1 MKTNSL
7 NNEINSC
14 EIIKKSW
21 NNETNSFEKMK
32 QNHVK

>member
-14 EIIKKSW
+14 ETIKKSW

>member
-7 NNEINSC
+7 NNEINSF
-14 EIIKKSW
+14 EIIKKLW